1 MTLANIVY
9 LQTSNITTDS
19 EYMYYTQP
27 MKQYK
32 ICRVRTFHA
41 LLENPPCMYVLVV
54 AHTKAS
60 LRRYI
65 KTLFETILRTHQ
77 NVTVFDTLST

>member
-1 MTLANIVY
+1 MFVHNNYMTTTNIYIFVDFDIS
-9 LQTSNITTDS
+9 QIMSTTNL
-19 EYMYYTQP
+19 YYKALVCT
-27 MKQYK
+27 
-32 ICRVRTFHA
+32 

-54 AHTKAS
+54 AHTKES

>member
-1 MTLANIVY
+1 MRSIGRSGGQRLTGQRL
-9 LQTSNITTDS
+9 
-19 EYMYYTQP
+19 MRGKP
-27 MKQYK
+27 MA
-32 ICRVRTFHA
+32 VNGGEGFA

>member
-1 MTLANIVY
+1 MVLTEAI
-9 LQTSNITTDS
+9 S
-19 EYMYYTQP
+19 EFFPSDGVGVGMGGEVT
-27 MKQYK
+27 
-32 ICRVRTFHA
+32 

-65 KTLFETILRTHQ
+65 KTLFETILRMHQ
-77 NVTVFDTLST
+77 NVTVFDTLLT